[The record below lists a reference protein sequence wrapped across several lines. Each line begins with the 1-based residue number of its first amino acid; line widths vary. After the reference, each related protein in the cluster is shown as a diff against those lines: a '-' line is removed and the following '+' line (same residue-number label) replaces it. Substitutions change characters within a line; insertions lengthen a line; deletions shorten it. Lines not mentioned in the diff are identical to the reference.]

1 MMNVLF
7 AIHDRVLPVGA
18 RAAARAAFE
27 RARYYASRAA
37 LGVDHFTEVE
47 VETNTGCNR
56 KCKICPRHK
65 HEREEGLMS
74 EALYAR
80 LLDQLAS
87 FGFAGRFS
95 PVFYNE
101 PLLDPRLSP
110 LMRAAKE
117 RLPDTFVVI
126 FTNGSLLSREKIEE
140 LVAAG
145 VDTLLVSQY
154 SGNLRADARPYAEA
168 TRDLPRRLRRHIR
181 YRVLGD
187 DDPLSTSGG
196 LVPVQQPVTRTR
208 CMQASLSAVV
218 DFRGDVLL
226 CCNDY
231 YGEHKFGNI
240 EQEHILDIW
249 NKPHFRELRR
259 QLRHGDFQLEICKRC
274 ASGTLG
280 A

>member
-1 MMNVLF
+1 MLNLLF
-7 AIHDRVLPVGA
+7 AIHDRVLPPARRAGA
-18 RAAARAAFE
+18 RAAYE
-27 RARYYASRAA
+27 RARYYASRIT
-37 LGVDHFTEVE
+37 LGVDRFTEVE

-56 KCKICPRHK
+56 KCRICPRHK

-87 FGFAGRFS
+87 IGFAGRLS

-101 PLLDPRLSP
+101 PLLDPRLTA

-117 RLPDTFVVI
+117 RLPGSLIVI
-126 FTNGSLLSREKIEE
+126 FTNGSLLTREKIEE

-154 SGNLRADARPYAEA
+154 SGNLRADARPFAEA
-168 TRDLPRRLRRHIR
+168 TAGLPRRLRRHIR

-196 LVPVQQPVTRTR
+196 LVPVAQPVTRSR
-208 CMQASLSAVV
+208 CMQASLAAVV
-218 DFRGDVLL
+218 DYKGDVLL

-231 YGEHKFGNI
+231 TGAHTFGNI
-240 EQEHILDIW
+240 EQEHLVDIW
-249 NKPHFRELRR
+249 NKPHFVELRR

-274 ASGTLG
+274 ASGTLE